1 LRAAAKR
8 PAIFDCFFCEV
19 QDRTK
24 EHLEGVVSSWRSA
37 MGEASDAQLLAR
49 WRDGD
54 RSASETLTRRH
65 YGSVL
70 RYFELNASWAADD
83 LAQRTFM
90 AAVERADQ
98 VREGGAFKAYLM
110 GIARRQLAMHLREL
124 SRHATVD
131 AYDACDEGP
140 PRTKLST
147 IVARSHEQLLALR
160 ALASLPREP
169 QLLLILHY
177 WEGIRTPALAEHYGV
192 PASTIRTRLAR
203 ARDKLRARMAM
214 MAGRSPQMPATD
226 TDLEALFRALTVADV
241 AAAVALQGQ
250 G

>member
-1 LRAAAKR
+1 
-8 PAIFDCFFCEV
+8 
-19 QDRTK
+19 
-24 EHLEGVVSSWRSA
+24 
-37 MGEASDAQLLAR
+37 MGDTTDAQLLER
-49 WRDGD
+49 WRNGD
-54 RSASETLTRRH
+54 RDASEVLTRRH

-70 RYFELNASWAADD
+70 RYFELNASWAAED
-83 LAQRTFM
+83 LVQKTFM

-98 VREGGAFKAYLM
+98 VRDGAAFRAYLM

-124 SRHATVD
+124 SRLAPVD
-131 AYDACDEGP
+131 AYEACDDGP

-160 ALASLPREP
+160 ALASLPRQP

-177 WEGIRTPALAEHYGV
+177 WEGVRTPALAEHYGV

-203 ARDKLRARMAM
+203 ARDRLRERMQA
-214 MAGRSPQMPATD
+214 MAGRNPQLPASD
-226 TDLEALFRALTVADV
+226 GDLEALFAALTVDDV
-241 AAAVALQGQ
+241 AGAVAARGQ